1 MKTQKESQQEKNPP
15 AAPLAEQLDLRSEFE
30 PKSLTPLQNV
40 ILTAKVLGAVA
51 LMIFVVWL
59 IQRGKG

>member
-1 MKTQKESQQEKNPP
+1 MKTQKESQKEENPP
-15 AAPLAEQLDLRSEFE
+15 AEQSDQPSEFE

-51 LMIFVVWL
+51 LLILVVWL
-59 IQRGKG
+59 MQRGKG

>member
-1 MKTQKESQQEKNPP
+1 MKTQKESE
-15 AAPLAEQLDLRSEFE
+15 LAEQADVQSEFE

-40 ILTAKVLGAVA
+40 MLTAKVLGADA
-51 LMIFVVWL
+51 LLILVVWL

>member
-15 AAPLAEQLDLRSEFE
+15 AEQLDLRPEFE
-30 PKSLTPLQNV
+30 PKSLTLLQNV

-51 LMIFVVWL
+51 LMILVVWL